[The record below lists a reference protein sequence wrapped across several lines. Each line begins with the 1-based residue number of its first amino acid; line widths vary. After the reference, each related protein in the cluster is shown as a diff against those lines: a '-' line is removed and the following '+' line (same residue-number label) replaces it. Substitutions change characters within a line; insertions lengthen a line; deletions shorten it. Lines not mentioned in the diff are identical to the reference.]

1 MPASSSR
8 IEAAIGELV
17 PGRGS
22 VADARLELV
31 EAPDLD
37 AAASLA
43 NAVAPEHLQV
53 DCAEAAEVA
62 ARIRTAGCVFVGAF
76 GATAFG
82 DYAAGSNHVLPT
94 GGAGRFTG
102 PLGPA
107 TFRRRISPGRARRRL
122 RGSPL
127 GHRRRDRPQRG
138 FSRARR
144 VRAGPRGRE
153 RSGRTGILTA

>member
-1 MPASSSR
+1 MPTPSSR
-8 IEAAIGELV
+8 IESAIGELV

-31 EAPDLD
+31 EVPDLD
-37 AAASLA
+37 AAVSLA
-43 NAVAPEHLQV
+43 NDVAPEHLQI

-102 PLGPA
+102 PLSPA
-107 TFRRRISPGRARRRL
+107 TFRRRIARVELDAGSAARL
-122 RGSPL
+122 SATVDEIARSEGFPVHGESALARGDAS
-127 GHRRRDRPQRG
+127 
-138 FSRARR
+138 
-144 VRAGPRGRE
+144 GPAE
-153 RSGRTGILTA
+153 PAS